1 MIYIFCTCES
11 ATHGREL
18 HTVATGR
25 TLADALAVIRAR
37 AHVAHHEPQHG
48 KPLFYARD
56 FERCRPLIDTTYAGW
71 SFE

>member
-1 MIYIFCTCES
+1 MIRIYCTFDT

-25 TLADALAVIRAR
+25 TLADALAAIR
-37 AHVAHHEPQHG
+37 AHVAHHSPHHG
-48 KPLFYARD
+48 KQLFYARD
-56 FERCRPLIDTTYAGW
+56 FENGRPLIDTTYAGW

>member
-1 MIYIFCTCES
+1 VIRIYCTFDT

-25 TLADALAVIRAR
+25 TLADALAAIR
-37 AHVAHHEPQHG
+37 AHVSHHEPHHG
-48 KPLFYARD
+48 KQLYYARD
-56 FERCRPLIDTTYAGW
+56 FENGRPLIDTTYSGW